1 MSYVALDN
9 VQVGSYNV
17 NCKRN
22 LHIYINAQHASCQEG
37 ERKSFWKRA
46 HAKNK
51 LSFDKRELQQLAR
64 KLQDDVDC
72 ACKMWYDY
80 VARGRKSDF
89 EKGGK
94 GDGRRICTGENA

>member
-9 VQVGSYNV
+9 AQVGSYNV

-22 LHIYINAQHASCQEG
+22 LHIHISAQHASCQE
-37 ERKSFWKRA
+37 ERENLFWKREC
-46 HAKNK
+46 AKSK
-51 LSFDKRELQQLAR
+51 LSFDKRELQQLAK
-64 KLQDDVDC
+64 KLQDSADC

-89 EKGGK
+89 EKGDK